1 MGTNEIKPFNVKW
14 LARTAILLALTLAF
28 QMMGLPQPV
37 TGPAVNAMLLL
48 SGTYVGAFGGIVIG
62 LLTPVIAFARG
73 ILPPPLAPMIPFI
86 MLGNAA
92 LVILYLFLRNMLGK
106 KYIGC
111 GAAIICGAVVKFLIL
126 SGAVRFIVSVPPPV
140 AKAMQIP
147 QLFTAIVGGIVAV
160 LIEKILDN
168 TQIV

>member
-1 MGTNEIKPFNVKW
+1 MGINEIKPFNVKW

-92 LVILYLFLRNMLGK
+92 LVILYLLLRNMLGK
-106 KYIGC
+106 RYIGC

-126 SGAVRFIVSVPPPV
+126 SSAVRFIVSVTPPV